1 MVYTVT
7 RTDSQAGTGEASAP
21 PRLTSLRDVAR
32 AAGVSVSTA
41 SRVLSGSSH
50 PVSQATQDLVR
61 QAAARLGFEP
71 NRLARALATARS
83 QTIGV
88 VVHDVSDSY
97 FGEIVRGLEDV
108 AGPRDH
114 ALFVSSSDRDDE
126 KEVALVKTFVA
137 NRVDA
142 IVLVAS
148 GLADPDYQAEIH
160 RVLER
165 FEGLGGVVVVM
176 SEHSYPGPRVL
187 YDNASPMVE
196 VVGHLASLGHQRIG
210 FLSGPPGLMVG
221 SVRMDGFREGLG
233 RHGLAFDPDLV
244 ECGWFSLD
252 GGAEAA
258 ERLWERAQPS
268 AIVAANDLMALGG
281 LRRLL
286 DIGLGVPSDVSIVGF
301 DDIEFAA
308 YAAVPL
314 TTVRV
319 PLIEF
324 GRAGARLVL
333 GLLDGS
339 AEGEIAQ
346 IRPELVIRASTGRR

>member
-1 MVYTVT
+1 M
-7 RTDSQAGTGEASAP
+7 
-21 PRLTSLRDVAR
+21 
-32 AAGVSVSTA
+32 STA

-50 PVSQATQDLVR
+50 PVSQATQKVVR
-61 QAAARLGFEP
+61 EAATRLGFEP

-114 ALFVSSSDRDDE
+114 ALFVSSSDRDDD
-126 KEVALVKTFVA
+126 KEIALVKAFVA

-148 GLADPDYQAEIH
+148 GLAHSSYQNGIH
-160 RVLER
+160 QVLDR
-165 FEGLGGVVVVM
+165 FESLGGVVVVM
-176 SEHSYPGPRVL
+176 SEHSYPGPRVV
-187 YDNASPMVE
+187 YDNAAPMHD
-196 VVGHLASLGHQRIG
+196 VVSHLVSLGHERIG
-210 FLSGPPGLMVG
+210 FLAGPPELMVA
-221 SVRMDGFREGLG
+221 SVRERGFREGLEH
-233 RHGLAFDPDLV
+233 HGLPFDPDLV
-244 ECGWFSLD
+244 ETGWFSLD
-252 GGAEAA
+252 GGADAA
-258 ERLWERAQPS
+258 RVLWERARPT
-268 AIVAANDLMALGG
+268 AMVAANDLMALGA

-286 DIGLGVPSDVSIVGF
+286 DIGLGVPDDVSIVGF

-319 PLIEF
+319 PLTEF
-324 GRAGARLVL
+324 GRAGAELVL
-333 GLLDGS
+333 GLLDGT
-339 AEGEIAQ
+339 AETETASV
-346 IRPELVIRASTGRR
+346 RPDLVVRSSTGPR